1 MRKRVDREKGVTR
14 VVEKDVAGMIVVNTT
29 TTATITTVIT
39 TAIIIAI
46 TIIGDITSVHPH
58 QIMW

>member
-14 VVEKDVAGMIVVNTT
+14 VVEKDVGGMIAVNT

-58 QIMW
+58 QIIW

>member
-14 VVEKDVAGMIVVNTT
+14 VVEKDVAGMIVVNT

-58 QIMW
+58 QIIW